1 MESESNKDSTYDSFL
16 CEEDEELNL
25 YHGIMNQ
32 NIGRNQISMSR
43 EIKNKQKIINKL
55 FKDKFDKNFFNI
67 KFESLKEFESS
78 LKVYLFSPESQ
89 FLNYF
94 PRLKR
99 KLIKAKKIKEEKLK
113 EKINIGSLLFL
124 SLNGQRNRNN
134 KNINDK
140 FFKMSK
146 NLSSSMAKD
155 ILSNSL
161 YKVKFEK
168 KNKERLNKILS
179 YRNLRL
185 KDKQKI
191 IKELHL
197 EDNNN
202 ILPEID
208 KTNKTVQINKSINF
222 LKNNNKILSRN
233 KNFSLKKYHATTYAT
248 NEYTKYKNNFLKTF
262 SPFSTLNNIYQRS
275 SSRFYNKQCK
285 IIQKDLNR
293 HVNNLDEKTK
303 LCNNKLIK
311 LINGNK
317 KINLRKKE
325 EKNKEIVNLKKI
337 IFDKNYKR
345 PKKKINNIKE
355 IKSLINKAKMDIDG
369 ELTIEK
375 IKKNEL
381 KNFGHY
387 INIMSDELVL
397 NKVNELYTK
406 GELKHEGKNFTQ
418 DEIERLKKKREK
430 QLIVEHNRKKIKDN
444 YNKMIKLENDLAD
457 IKKKFNDTNFKV
469 MKKNNKFIYN
479 EI

>member
-25 YHGIMNQ
+25 YQGIMNQ
-32 NIGRNQISMSR
+32 NIGRKQISMSR
-43 EIKNKQKIINKL
+43 EIKNKQKIINRL

-124 SLNGQRNRNN
+124 SLNGQRNQNN

-161 YKVKFEK
+161 YKVKYEK

-185 KDKQKI
+185 KEKQKI

-197 EDNNN
+197 EDDNN

-208 KTNKTVQINKSINF
+208 KTNTAQINKAINI
-222 LKNNNKILSRN
+222 LNKNNKLLSRN

-248 NEYTKYKNNFLKTF
+248 NEDNFLKTF

-275 SSRFYNKQCK
+275 SSKFYNRQCK

-293 HVNNLDEKTK
+293 QVNNLDEKTK

-337 IFDKNYKR
+337 LFDKNNQK
-345 PKKKINNIKE
+345 PKKKIN
-355 IKSLINKAKMDIDG
+355 S
-369 ELTIEK
+369 
-375 IKKNEL
+375 
-381 KNFGHY
+381 
-387 INIMSDELVL
+387 
-397 NKVNELYTK
+397 
-406 GELKHEGKNFTQ
+406 Q
-418 DEIERLKKKREK
+418 
-430 QLIVEHNRKKIKDN
+430 
-444 YNKMIKLENDLAD
+444 
-457 IKKKFNDTNFKV
+457 
-469 MKKNNKFIYN
+469 
-479 EI
+479 